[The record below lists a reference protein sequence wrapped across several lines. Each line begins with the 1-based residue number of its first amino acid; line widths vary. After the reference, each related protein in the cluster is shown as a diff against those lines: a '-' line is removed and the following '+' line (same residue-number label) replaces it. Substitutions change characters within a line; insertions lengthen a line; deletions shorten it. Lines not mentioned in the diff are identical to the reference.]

1 MRPYRSHLQSR
12 AVNLRGA
19 AADAEVWPFLLL
31 EAVFF
36 VGCDTFI
43 KTHFST
49 LGRCLLIFYAV
60 ITLIIMDSL
69 TAASGLPRVI
79 LLRYRPLSQ
88 A

>member
-1 MRPYRSHLQSR
+1 MRPYPSHQQSR
-12 AVNLRGA
+12 TIHLKGA
-19 AADAEVWPFLLL
+19 AADAEVWPFCCDLLL

-36 VGCDTFI
+36 SCDTLI

-49 LGRCLLIFYAV
+49 VGRCLLIFYAV
-60 ITLIIMDSL
+60 ITLIIM
-69 TAASGLPRVI
+69 AASGLPRLI